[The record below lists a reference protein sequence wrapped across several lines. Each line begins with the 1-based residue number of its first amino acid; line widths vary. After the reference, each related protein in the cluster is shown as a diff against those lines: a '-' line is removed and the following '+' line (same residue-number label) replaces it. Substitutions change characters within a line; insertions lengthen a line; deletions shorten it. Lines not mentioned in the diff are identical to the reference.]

1 LRHLAAQ
8 RLNKLVCG
16 CKYNSSALMELP
28 RPSLRKKELLVK
40 LIDLE
45 RQVRELTEL
54 VEAATLEDDD
64 STIASIDKLRAGCG
78 VGSQD

>member
-1 LRHLAAQ
+1 
-8 RLNKLVCG
+8 
-16 CKYNSSALMELP
+16 MELP